1 MQKQREMELAQI
13 QEQTRLQQGGFVE
26 QLKGLGQL
34 VGGGGSN
41 PGGSTGGR

>member
-13 QEQTRLQQGGFVE
+13 QEQARLQQGGIVE

-34 VGGGGSN
+34 VGGGN
-41 PGGSTGGR
+41 PGAPGAR